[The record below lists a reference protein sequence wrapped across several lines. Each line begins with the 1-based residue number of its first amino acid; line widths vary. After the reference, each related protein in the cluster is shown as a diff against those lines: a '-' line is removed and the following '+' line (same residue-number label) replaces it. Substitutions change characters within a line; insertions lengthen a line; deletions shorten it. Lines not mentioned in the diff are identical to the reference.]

1 MMRIFKVLKVASV
14 SLAILFVS
22 ACANLTH
29 FNKKIAV
36 DENSAVFVDAKQRG
50 VYFYQKNKETV
61 KDNTKVTEIMRGFC
75 AEPNPDAVSAMAA
88 TLGLDLT
95 VTDKGKLGLSN
106 AVSEG
111 VANIGLRTVAI
122 QALRDAMYRNCEAY
136 AGGGITEF
144 GIETLQR
151 RFQSTMVAI
160 LAIEQLTGAVKAPNT
175 VIVSDTSAGSP
186 DAIIDLTNKT
196 ETARAVLD
204 TATKA
209 EKKANEQLSE
219 AKQEMEAAETTLKTF
234 NDEIAAIEDKAYAD
248 QSTAEKKKIA
258 TKKEKKEGLE
268 KTIAVKNTAKQSAKE
283 TYEAAQK
290 TTEKRK
296 QAFDAIDSSRVAA
309 LTGGGTAKNTA
320 VVTTVN
326 QAEPLSYEA
335 VKEVSKA
342 VVDIVE
348 ATMQLNYWTEVCTT
362 LIGQNGNEKPQQNSA
377 LALCNLML
385 AARNDEQSMKAIFV
399 KASEAYGFGGTDW
412 GNEKQQIKPT
422 IKQLQLKL
430 NSMGFTD
437 NANQRLVEDDKW
449 GTKTEQALHKL
460 LATCKDVFSG
470 ALPKVKE
477 NKLAELFKYAVEAEK
492 NKCTGR

>member
-14 SLAILFVS
+14 SLAILSVS

-36 DENSAVFVDAKQRG
+36 DKNSAVFVDAKQRG
-50 VYFYQKNKETV
+50 VYFYQKNKKTV
-61 KDNTKVTEIMRGFC
+61 KKDKTITEIMRGFC

-151 RFQSTMVAI
+151 RFQSTMLAI

-175 VIVSDTSAGSP
+175 VIVSDTSAGSL

-196 ETARAVLD
+196 ETARSVLD

-209 EKKANEQLSE
+209 EKKANEQLSK

-234 NDEIAAIEDKAYAD
+234 NDEIAAIEHKADAD

-258 TKKEKKEGLE
+258 TKKEKKEELE
-268 KTIAVKNTAKQSAKE
+268 KTIAVKDTAKQSAKE

-290 TTEKRK
+290 TTEERK

-320 VVTTVN
+320 VVTQVN
-326 QAEPLSYEA
+326 QAAPLSDKA

-348 ATMQLNYWTEVCTT
+348 ATTQLSYWTEVCTT
-362 LIGQNGNEKPQQNSA
+362 LIGQNGNEMPQEHSA
-377 LALCNLML
+377 LAICNLMI
-385 AARNDEQSMKAIFV
+385 AARNDERSMKDVFIKV
-399 KASEAYGFGGTDW
+399 SEAYGFGGTDR

-437 NANQRLVEDDKW
+437 KANQPLVEDNKW

-460 LATCKDVFSG
+460 LGTCKG
-470 ALPKVKE
+470 ASPKVKE

-492 NKCTGR
+492 NKCTGGNQ